1 MDFTLIWQTIF
12 TFVFGIIALRIAGR
26 KSLAQTTVA
35 ETVVMI
41 AVGTVL
47 IEPLVGK
54 DMWRTFGAVTIII
67 TTLYILESVQLKW
80 PFLEQVLTGKAV
92 VVIENG
98 DIQTDNLRKLRMTVD
113 QLEVYLRQASVT
125 RIEEV
130 KYATIEP
137 NGQLG
142 FILNESAEPLT
153 KADYQKLMDK
163 LASIEKLLSGT
174 LEPNNHTLSRFEQ
187 PQDNLFSEVERESKA
202 ETSGQKTIGDHI

>member
-1 MDFTLIWQTIF
+1 MDFTLLWQTIF

-67 TTLYILESVQLKW
+67 MTLYILEYVQLKW
-80 PFLEQVLTGKAV
+80 PFMEQILTGKAV
-92 VVIENG
+92 VVIEDG
-98 DIQTDNLRKLRMTVD
+98 HIQTDNLRKLRMTVE
-113 QLEVYLRQASVT
+113 QLEIYLRQASVT
-125 RIEEV
+125 RVEEV

-142 FILNESAEPLT
+142 FILNENAEPLT
-153 KADYQKLMDK
+153 KADYQRLMNKLE
-163 LASIEKLLSGT
+163 SIERLVGGT
-174 LEPNNHTLSRFEQ
+174 VEPNKQALSRFEQ
-187 PQDNLFSEVERESKA
+187 PADDLFSEVKVTSKA
-202 ETSGQKTIGDHI
+202 QMPSTPEV